1 MSKRSQSHGPSPSP
15 LYTLGLGR
23 NEVAFAVASRY
34 SKMYSFNFQ
43 IKDVIVKKAFLAF
56 FSLLLSCMS
65 YGSDT
70 DSLQS
75 GEKIRLQYGTEFNNP
90 KAVSGTAEVTFSRL
104 PLTGL
109 SLQIGDREFLE
120 NSGPIELPLGYYD
133 VAIKYQNSI
142 LYEKEIHIKPGSRH
156 IEAKT
161 LCEYPE
167 GAKKYITDYAYRDDI
182 QFEYQIDENGS
193 ARNIDIIEG
202 NRSNLVV
209 KEQFQRLSK
218 LKFCPWD
225 RNGEPVGDTRF
236 RTVFEYYDKKQSKF
250 RKEAVQKDAQPER
263 AFVFGLFAN
272 RAQIEDSMIDDFETG
287 SFSEVGFSIGYR
299 KESAW
304 QWLDK
309 RWFWDT
315 DFSLGLGFG
324 STKKV
329 ESLRCTSDFV
339 TSEYC
344 SMQLRQQ
351 IFSGSISMLAMQEF
365 TNWRVLYG
373 PGLSYFNLRN
383 RLLLNG
389 SGSESEYDS
398 VSATGVA
405 PLLRVGVNNK
415 KVEYSYAFI
424 PVIGDDTTG
433 SGPYHQLNVSFFA
446 PR

>member
-1 MSKRSQSHGPSPSP
+1 MMHV
-15 LYTLGLGR
+15 LGLERGK
-23 NEVAFAVASRY
+23 VVLGLASRY
-34 SKMYSFNFQ
+34 SKMYSFSFL
-43 IKDVIVKKAFLAF
+43 IKDVIVKNAFLAF

-65 YGSDT
+65 YGTDA
-70 DSLQS
+70 DSLPS
-75 GEKIRLQYGTEFNNP
+75 GEKIRLQYGTELNNP
-90 KAVSGTAEVTFSRL
+90 KAVSGIAEATFSRL

-109 SLQIGDREFLE
+109 SLQIGDREFLDD
-120 NSGPIELPLGYYD
+120 SGPIELPLGHYD
-133 VAIKYQNSI
+133 VAVKYRNSI
-142 LYEKEIHIKPGSRH
+142 LYKKEIHIKPGSRH

-167 GAKKYITDYAYRDDI
+167 GVKKYITDYAYRDDI
-182 QFEYQIDENGS
+182 QFEYQIDESGSPESIEIINGK
-193 ARNIDIIEG
+193 I
-202 NRSNLVV
+202 SNLVV
-209 KEQFQRLSK
+209 KDQYQRLSK
-218 LKFCPWD
+218 LKFCPWNRD
-225 RNGEPVGDTRF
+225 GEPVGETRF
-236 RTVFEYYDKKQSKF
+236 RTVFEYFDKKQSKF
-250 RKEAVQKDAQPER
+250 RKEAVLKEDQPEK

-287 SFSEVGFSIGYR
+287 SFSELGFSVGYR

-315 DFSLGLGFG
+315 DFSFGLGFG
-324 STKKV
+324 STRKV

-351 IFSGSISMLAMQEF
+351 IFSGSISMLAMHEF

-373 PGLSYFNLRN
+373 PGISYFNLRN

-405 PLLRVGVNNK
+405 PMLKVGVNNK

-433 SGPYHQLNVSFFA
+433 SGPYHQFNVSFFA